1 MRRPLIAG
9 VCLALAVAAAGCGK
23 AEEQNPSS
31 GGGGGSNGPGVT
43 DKTITL
49 GALMDLTNVFAA
61 GSKGILEGTNLYWDS
76 VNADGGVCGR
86 QVKLDVQDH
95 GYDPQKAVSLYRD
108 MSPNVLGVMVL
119 GSPVISALKP
129 SFDQDD
135 MLVTMA
141 AWTSTVLPDE
151 HFLITG
157 ATYDLETINAID
169 WLTREHGLQK
179 GDTVGIVYFEGDYGG
194 NALQGAQY
202 AADKLGL
209 TLQPYSIKPSD
220 TDLSAQVNSMK
231 DAGVKAILVG
241 AAAPQSAS
249 IASVAASIGLDV
261 PIVGNDPSFGAAV
274 LNTPA
279 APALEKNF
287 YVSGSVAPP
296 SLDATSVKEFL
307 AAFQKAHPDEQPDQN
322 GAMYGYATGQIVH
335 EVLSKSCDDLTR
347 EGVLKALRGI
357 TDYDSG
363 GSVAGTLDYSDP
375 SVPPTREVYISQAD
389 SSVPGGLKKVSDAFE
404 SDLAKQY
411 TFGG

>member
-9 VCLALAVAAAGCGK
+9 VCLALALAAAGCGK
-23 AEEQNPSS
+23 AEEQSSS
-31 GGGGGSNGPGVT
+31 GGGGTNGPGVT

-76 VNADGGVCGR
+76 VNKDGGVCGR

-108 MSPNVLGVMVL
+108 MSPNVLSVMVL
-119 GSPVISALKP
+119 GSPVISALKS
-129 SFDQDD
+129 SFDQDN

-141 AWTSTVLPDE
+141 AWTSDVLPDP

-157 ATYDLETINAID
+157 ATYDLETVNAID
-169 WLTREHGLQK
+169 WLTREKGLKK

-194 NALQGAQY
+194 NALKGAQY

-209 TLQPYSIKPSD
+209 TLTPYQIKPSD

-241 AAAPQSAS
+241 AAAPQTAS
-249 IASVAASIGLDV
+249 IASVAASVGLDV

-274 LNTPA
+274 LGTPA

-287 YVSGSVAPP
+287 YLSGSVAPP
-296 SLDATSVKEFL
+296 SLDADSVKKFL
-307 AAFQKAHPDEQPDQN
+307 DAFQAAHPGEQPDQN

-347 EGVLKALRGI
+347 DGVLKSLRALK
-357 TDYDSG
+357 DYDSG

-389 SSVPGGLKKVSDAFE
+389 ASAPGGLKQVSDAFE

>member
-9 VCLALAVAAAGCGK
+9 VCLALALAAAGCGK
-23 AEEQNPSS
+23 AEEQNSS
-31 GGGGGSNGPGVT
+31 GGGGSNGPGVT

-49 GALMDLTNVFAA
+49 GALMDLTKVFAA

-108 MSPNVLGVMVL
+108 MSPNVLSVMVL

-129 SFDQDD
+129 SFDQDN

-141 AWTSTVLPDE
+141 AWTSTVLPDP
-151 HFLITG
+151 HFIISG
-157 ATYDLETINAID
+157 ATYDIESINALD
-169 WLTREHGLQK
+169 WLTREHGLKK

-194 NALQGAQY
+194 NSLKGAQY
-202 AADKLGL
+202 AADKLGITL
-209 TLQPYSIKPSD
+209 TPYQIKPSD

-241 AAAPQSAS
+241 AAAPQT
-249 IASVAASIGLDV
+249 ASVASVASSIGLDV
-261 PIVGNDPSFGAAV
+261 PIVGNDPSFGAG
-274 LNTPA
+274 LLSTPA

-287 YVSGSVAPP
+287 YLSGSVAPP
-296 SLDATSVKEFL
+296 SLDADSVKKFL
-307 AAFQKAHPDEQPDQN
+307 TAFQKAHPDEQPDQN

-347 EGVLKALRGI
+347 DGVLKSLRSL
-357 TDYDSG
+357 TNYDSG
-363 GSVAGTLDYSDP
+363 GSVAGTLDFSDP
-375 SVPPTREVYISQAD
+375 ASPPTREVYISQAD
-389 SSVPGGLKKVSDAFE
+389 GSAPGGLKKVSDAFA

-411 TFGG
+411 TIGG